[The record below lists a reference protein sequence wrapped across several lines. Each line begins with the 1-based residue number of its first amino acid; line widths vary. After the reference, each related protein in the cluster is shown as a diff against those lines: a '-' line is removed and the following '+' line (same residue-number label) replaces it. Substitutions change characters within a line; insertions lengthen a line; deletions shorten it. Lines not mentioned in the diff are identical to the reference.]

1 MPADAIHILLVEDD
15 PGDVAYTLDV
25 LEDHKVRNRRT
36 MVADGMQAMAC
47 LRREGRF
54 AGTPPVDVI
63 LLDLYLPG
71 IDGRGVLNMIKA
83 DPALAQIPLVVLTN
97 QSLDQRM
104 LSDMQLAADMYMQKP
119 LDFERLTQLVRRF
132 DDFYFS
138 VERVLA

>member
-25 LEDHKVRNRRT
+25 LEDHKVHNRLT
-36 MVADGMQAMAC
+36 TVADGMQAMAC

-83 DPALAQIPLVVLTN
+83 DPALAPIPLVVLTN

-119 LDFERLTQLVRRF
+119 LDFERLTQMVRRF

>member
-25 LEDHKVRNRRT
+25 LEDHKVSNRLT
-36 MVADGMQAMAC
+36 TVADGMQAMAC

-104 LSDMQLAADMYMQKP
+104 LRDMQLAADMYMQKP

>member
-15 PGDVAYTLDV
+15 PGDVTYTRDV
-25 LEDHKVRNRRT
+25 FEDHKVRNRLT
-36 MVADGMQAMAC
+36 TVADGLQAMAC
-47 LRREGRF
+47 LRREGSF
-54 AGTPPVDVI
+54 AGMPPVDAI
-63 LLDLYLPG
+63 LLDLNLPG

-97 QSLDQRM
+97 QSLDQQM
-104 LSDMQLAADMYMQKP
+104 LSNLQLAADMYMPKP
-119 LDFERLTQLVRRF
+119 LDFERLAQLVRQF